1 MQTSEGEA
9 LTIARD
15 LIRHHGVRAV
25 YAAVERLNIMIDS
38 DDWRGRDLWA
48 RVVHAIH
55 EMQGSDVEAAS
66 PDEPGR

>member
-9 LTIARD
+9 ITIARD
-15 LIRHHGVRAV
+15 LIHQHGARAAHV
-25 YAAVERLNIMIDS
+25 AVQRLNTMIDN

-55 EMQGSDVEAAS
+55 ELQGSGAEAAT
-66 PDEPGR
+66 PDKPAR

>member
-9 LTIARD
+9 ITIARD
-15 LIRHHGVRAV
+15 LIRQHGTRAV
-25 YAAVERLNIMIDS
+25 HVAVERLNEMIDS

-55 EMQGSDVEAAS
+55 EAQGSSAEATT
-66 PDEPGR
+66 PDESR